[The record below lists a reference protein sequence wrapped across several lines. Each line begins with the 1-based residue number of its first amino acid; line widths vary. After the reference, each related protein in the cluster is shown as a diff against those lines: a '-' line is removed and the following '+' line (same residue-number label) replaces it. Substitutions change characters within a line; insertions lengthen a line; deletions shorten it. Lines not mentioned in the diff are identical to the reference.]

1 MPARRAY
8 PAAFRRKR
16 TKRRINGKPPTASP
30 GAGSLAFIPL
40 SSHHLPS
47 YFIYYTIILPFVN
60 RDLPKNRDF
69 FVNCISSLPKTENGG
84 VKIAFPPVG
93 LSANAPLRASPRKT
107 TRSVPTDR
115 RRGKAP
121 RFPPGARPHRPYV
134 FLRRENA
141 RPFRRARVAAIF
153 GLHFS
158 ILPNDTIRILPNDT
172 FRHTPERYAV
182 SGVCGVS
189 SRL

>member
-60 RDLPKNRDF
+60 RDLPKSRDF

-84 VKIAFPPVG
+84 EKNRV
-93 LSANAPLRASPRKT
+93 SARRSFRKRA
-107 TRSVPTDR
+107 
-115 RRGKAP
+115 AP
-121 RFPPGARPHRPYV
+121 RFSAKNYALRSDRPEARQSPALPAGCAPAPSLCVFTARQRAPVSAGARCRDIYISV
-134 FLRRENA
+134 ESVSA
-141 RPFRRARVAAIF
+141 K
-153 GLHFS
+153 
-158 ILPNDTIRILPNDT
+158 LPGYISGYPR
-172 FRHTPERYAV
+172 F